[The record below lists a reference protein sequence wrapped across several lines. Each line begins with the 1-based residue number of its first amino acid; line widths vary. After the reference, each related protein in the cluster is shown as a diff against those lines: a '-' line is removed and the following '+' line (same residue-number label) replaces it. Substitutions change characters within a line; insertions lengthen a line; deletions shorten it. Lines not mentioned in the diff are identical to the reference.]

1 MTTTS
6 IMKKIKGDEKI
17 KGEGVKTRHP
27 CIHAHA
33 FMANKNPRQVQT
45 SHYETFI
52 D

>member
-17 KGEGVKTRHP
+17 KGDGVKTRHP

-33 FMANKNPRQVQT
+33 FMANKKSQASSNKPL
-45 SHYETFI
+45 
-52 D
+52 